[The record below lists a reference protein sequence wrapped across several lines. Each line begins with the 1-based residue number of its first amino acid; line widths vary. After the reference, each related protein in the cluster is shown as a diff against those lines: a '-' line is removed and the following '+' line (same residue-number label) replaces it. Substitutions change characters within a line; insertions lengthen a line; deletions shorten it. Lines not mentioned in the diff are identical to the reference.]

1 MAEYE
6 GTPEFELFPLES
18 YNVKD
23 ESEIPTLNFKT
34 NQGNDE
40 LGPEMDKMIT
50 FYQRYCWEMEPWTI
64 FRSLPSMIHYDNAI
78 HAFYKGIQQGLIQ
91 IPDYTNDINPPS
103 LWAYY
108 HTLPSWARQ
117 HPIVRNVMMTMEY
130 HKPYTDIRQK
140 ELALNF
146 ACSFLRPIDEK
157 LADVIAEIASS
168 TKIRLNIEVA
178 KEMLQEV
185 RFHRLEA
192 YNLGTDSED
201 EDDDEDKDKI
211 TKLLS

>member
-1 MAEYE
+1 
-6 GTPEFELFPLES
+6 
-18 YNVKD
+18 
-23 ESEIPTLNFKT
+23 
-34 NQGNDE
+34 
-40 LGPEMDKMIT
+40 
-50 FYQRYCWEMEPWTI
+50 
-64 FRSLPSMIHYDNAI
+64 
-78 HAFYKGIQQGLIQ
+78 
-91 IPDYTNDINPPS
+91 
-103 LWAYY
+103 
-108 HTLPSWARQ
+108 
-117 HPIVRNVMMTMEY
+117 MMTMEY